1 MIGADEKVEPEA
13 DEKVEPDAVEN
24 VDAEHLSFTSFGFPS
39 LISRLDGALPGLVVE
54 VGEEGYVEYF

>member
-13 DEKVEPDAVEN
+13 DEKVEPGAVEN
-24 VDAEHLSFTSFGFPS
+24 VDAFTSFGFPS